1 LGRRKRGWNGLGR
14 LLSPEIENLLYDPQT
29 SGGLLVACDP
39 KAEKEVLQEFTKR
52 GFGAARV
59 IGKLSAGAPRLTV
72 T

>member
-1 LGRRKRGWNGLGR
+1 
-14 LLSPEIENLLYDPQT
+14 
-29 SGGLLVACDP
+29 LLVACDP
-39 KAEKEVLQEFTKR
+39 KAEKEVLKEFEKR